1 MTGVK
6 LSAPDLAGYALKT
19 MWLRRRA
26 LLGLCAPALLVI
38 VAAAVVGR
46 ILYPAD
52 IEGELQNAYMLLA
65 LASLIASVALVPSF
79 TGWHRLLI
87 TGDMDRGNGRGPYGW
102 DRREWRYFTIL
113 LGIWCLML
121 ATNIVANLIL
131 SMAPSTATGLVAL
144 IVIIAGYLTIWANL
158 GLGLPAAALDDQRRI
173 GEILLLAK
181 GNFGQIALALAGVWI
196 MLLLTGGVAVMLA
209 GTALIALGSV
219 YLFFVLAM
227 LIYYVGLVGSVGVLS
242 RAYDLIN
249 RPDPAK

>member
-1 MTGVK
+1 MTGVN

-38 VAAAVVGR
+38 VAAAVIGR

-52 IEGELQNAYMLLA
+52 IEGGLQNAYKLLA
-65 LASLIASVALVPSF
+65 LASLIANVALVPSF

-87 TGDMDRGNGRGPYGW
+87 TGDMARGPGRGPYGW
-102 DRREWRYFTIL
+102 DRREWRYFAIL

-121 ATNIVANLIL
+121 ATNIVANIIF
-131 SMAPSTATGLVAL
+131 SFAPSTAMAL
-144 IVIIAGYLTIWANL
+144 AAFIIIVVGYLTIWANI
-158 GLGLPAAALDDQRRI
+158 GLGLPAAALDDRRRFS
-173 GEILLLAK
+173 EILPLAK
-181 GNFGQIALALAGVWI
+181 GSFGQIALALAGVWAI
-196 MLLLTGGVAVMLA
+196 LLLIGGVAVALA
-209 GTALIALGSV
+209 ATALIALGNV

-227 LIYYVGLVGSVGVLS
+227 IYYYVGLVGSVGVLS

-249 RPDPAK
+249 RPDPGA